1 MLKKIVQISSLAAML
16 ALSAGL
22 PASASE
28 EDAAAPAGSF
38 TSDMAAPHGQFAM
51 RHEHGFWLRH
61 HAHMQARME
70 RAQRSVIE

>member
-1 MLKKIVQISSLAAML
+1 MVAGDTPGVDFMLKKIVQISSLAAMI

-38 TSDMAAPHGQFAM
+38 TSDMAIPARVGHHHFFHFGQW
-51 RHEHGFWLRH
+51 RVGH
-61 HAHMQARME
+61 HRFG
-70 RAQRSVIE
+70 

>member
-1 MLKKIVQISSLAAML
+1 MLKKIVQISSLAAMI

-38 TSDMAAPHGQFAM
+38 TSDMAIPARVGHDHAFFF
-51 RHEHGFWLRH
+51 HRH
-61 HAHMQARME
+61 HARMDG
-70 RAQRSVIE
+70 RWSHRFG